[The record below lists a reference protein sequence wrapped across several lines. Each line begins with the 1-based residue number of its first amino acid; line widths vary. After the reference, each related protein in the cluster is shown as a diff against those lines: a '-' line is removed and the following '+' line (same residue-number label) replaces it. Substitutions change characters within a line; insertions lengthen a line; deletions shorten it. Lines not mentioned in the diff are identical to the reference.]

1 MSKEGISIS
10 LSELVQLRRQ
20 CSGLEFT
27 KPKTVYT
34 QQAGGFISGFRGRGI
49 DFEEVR
55 VYQAGDDIRTMD
67 WRVTARTGT
76 PHTKIFREER
86 ERPVFIV
93 LDYNPNMF
101 FGTQVAFKSITA
113 SKAAAIVAWAAEAQG
128 DRIGGVVAASDDYYE
143 LRPCSR
149 KHGIL
154 PLLKIISIA
163 SIPAQTTCKTHLAG
177 ALARLQKV
185 IKPGSLV
192 FIFSDF
198 TNLDQTAQQHLGL
211 LSRQNDVLA
220 CFVYDP
226 LEKEPPPANYYSV
239 TNGDERF
246 TFNTFSKKF
255 CETYR
260 QAFIERQ
267 QTIKA
272 CLAHYSI
279 PMMSLCTMDDIVK
292 TMNKEAR
299 AFE

>member
-1 MSKEGISIS
+1 MNDAGIRIN
-10 LSELVQLRRQ
+10 LAELVHLRRQ
-20 CSGLEFT
+20 SNGLEFA

-34 QQAGGFISGFRGRGI
+34 QQSGSFISGFRGRGI

-76 PHTKIFREER
+76 AHTKVFREER

-93 LDYNPNMF
+93 IDYNPNMF

-128 DRIGGVVAASDDYYE
+128 DRIGGIIAADDYYE
-143 LRPCSR
+143 LKPRAR
-149 KHGIL
+149 KNGIL
-154 PLLKIISIA
+154 PLLKVISVA
-163 SIPAQTTCKTHLAG
+163 SEPTQTTNSTHLAG
-177 ALARLQKV
+177 ALARLQRV

-198 TNLDQTAQQHLGL
+198 SGLDKSAQQHLGL
-211 LSRQNDVLA
+211 LARQNDILT
-220 CFVYDP
+220 CFIYDA
-226 LEKEPPPANYYSV
+226 LEKEPPPKNYYTV
-239 TNGDERF
+239 TNGNERL
-246 TFNTFSKKF
+246 TINTGSEKF
-255 CETYR
+255 CSAYR

-267 QTIKA
+267 QIIKS
-272 CLAHYSI
+272 CLAQHSI
-279 PMMSLCTMDDIVK
+279 PMMSLCTTDPIVK
-292 TMNKEAR
+292 TMNKEAK